1 MDEIFQSVNAFFAF
15 IAPIS
20 DLFWDF
26 PTRYPWYSR
35 IPILGNFSFAIILLV
50 GAGIHFTIRTRFVQ
64 MTNMRKIVR
73 IMLRRRSSGTGVS
86 ALASFMLGLAM
97 RAGPGNIV
105 GITGAISVGGPGA
118 LFWMWVAAFFGM
130 ATAFMESVLAQL
142 FKERKGDEFVG
153 GLPFYGRRILGDRR
167 AVGTFLSLVFIAY
180 ALFNVPPQ
188 TFNVFTAIGTIADT
202 VAGAPIGR
210 RSTLYYLIAA
220 GLVFACS
227 FIILGGIRRVVA
239 YTDVL
244 VPIKAVLFCVMSLII
259 ILINLPLVPYFFRE
273 VFVGAFAPHALFG
286 GAIGTALA
294 QGVKRGLMSNEAG
307 QGTIT
312 MAAAV
317 ADNSHPC
324 EQGFVQSLGVFFD
337 TMVICTMTGF
347 IVVMAHVW
355 TGTVDGQAWESVKA
369 SKITVYLGSVQ
380 ALVPASVGGA
390 VKIVMCVCYGL
401 FAFTTLLG
409 MISFAEIS
417 ANFISRS
424 PRFITGIRVLGSLVF
439 VPFGALTVLAGLE
452 LPNLWALSDLMN
464 IIMVYLN
471 VPILL
476 LGSGLVYKALAHYR
490 ATQGDQFVSAHIGVQ
505 TDCWVEARLLQARD
519 ARQAAPGAAPPHRP
533 ASAQPGRKRSASSA
547 Q

>member
-1 MDEIFQSVNAFFAF
+1 MEQLFQSVNAFFAF

-20 DLFWDF
+20 DFLWDF
-26 PTRYPWYSR
+26 PTNFDWYAH
-35 IPILGNFSFAIILLV
+35 IPVLGRFPFAILLLV
-50 GAGIHFTIRTRFVQ
+50 GVGIHFSIRTRFVQ
-64 MTNMRKIVR
+64 TMNPRTIVR
-73 IMLRRRSSGTGVS
+73 IMLRRQSSGTGVS

-130 ATAFMESVLAQL
+130 ATAFMESTLAQL
-142 FKERKGDEFVG
+142 FKERKHDEFVG
-153 GLPFYGRRILGDRR
+153 GLPFYGRRILGDKRI
-167 AVGTFLSLVFIAY
+167 VGTVLSLVFIVY

-202 VAGAPIGR
+202 VSGTHLAR
-210 RSTLYYLIAA
+210 QSTVYYCIAV
-220 GLVFACS
+220 GLVVACS
-227 FIILGGIRRVVA
+227 FIIMGGIRRVTA

-244 VPIKAVLFCVMSLII
+244 VPIKAALFCLMSLII
-259 ILINLPLVPYFFRE
+259 ILINLPLIPYFFHE
-273 VFVGAFAPHALFG
+273 VIVGAFAPHALFG

-312 MAAAV
+312 MAAAI
-317 ADNSHPC
+317 ADNDHPC

-355 TGTVDGQAWESVKA
+355 TGTVDGQAWETVRA
-369 SKITVYLGSVQ
+369 SKITVYLASVQ
-380 ALVPASVGGA
+380 ALVPMAVAQG

-424 PRFITGIRVLGSLVF
+424 AWFIGGIRVVGSLVF
-439 VPFGALTVLAGLE
+439 VPSGALTVLAGLE

-464 IIMVYLN
+464 IVMVLLN
-471 VPILL
+471 VPIVLI
-476 LGSGLVYKALAHYR
+476 GQRLVYRALAHYR
-490 ATQGDQFVSAHIGVQ
+490 TSRGERFVSDDIGVK
-505 TDCWVEARLLQARD
+505 TEYWSSRD
-519 ARQAAPGAAPPHRP
+519 R
-533 ASAQPGRKRSASSA
+533 
-547 Q
+547 

>member
-1 MDEIFQSVNAFFAF
+1 MENLFRSVNAFFAF

-20 DLFWDF
+20 DLLWDF
-26 PTRYPWYSR
+26 PTNFAAYAR
-35 IPILGNFSFAIILLV
+35 IPVLGQFPFAILLLV
-50 GAGIHFTIRTRFVQ
+50 GVGIYFSIRTRFVQ
-64 MTNMRKIVR
+64 TMNIGSIVR
-73 IMLRRRSSGTGVS
+73 IMLRRQSSNTGVS

-142 FKERKGDEFVG
+142 FKEKKHDEFVG

-167 AVGTFLSLVFIAY
+167 IAGTFLSLVFIVY

-188 TFNVFTAIGTIADT
+188 TFNIFTALGTIADT
-202 VAGAPIGR
+202 VAGTHLAR
-210 RSTLYYLIAA
+210 QSTVYYVIAA
-220 GLVFACS
+220 SLVVACS
-227 FIILGGIRRVVA
+227 FIIMGGIRRVTA

-244 VPIKAVLFCVMSLII
+244 VPIKATLFCLMSLVI
-259 ILINLPLVPYFFRE
+259 ILINLPLIPYFFHE
-273 VFVGAFAPHALFG
+273 VIVGAFAPHALFG

-312 MAAAV
+312 MAAAI
-317 ADNSHPC
+317 ADNDHPC

-355 TGTVDGQAWESVKA
+355 TGTIDGQAWESVRA
-369 SKITVYLGSVQ
+369 SKITVYLASVQ
-380 ALVPASVGGA
+380 TLVPASLAHV

-424 PRFITGIRVLGSLVF
+424 HTFITGIRVAGSLVF

-464 IIMVYLN
+464 IVMVLLN
-471 VPILL
+471 VPIVL
-476 LGSGLVYKALAHYR
+476 LGQGLVYKALAHYR
-490 ATQGDQFVSAHIGVQ
+490 TKRGGPFVSEQIGVRTEYWTAGQ
-505 TDCWVEARLLQARD
+505 RIAVQQAVDAPKERVET
-519 ARQAAPGAAPPHRP
+519 
-533 ASAQPGRKRSASSA
+533 
-547 Q
+547 

>member
-1 MDEIFQSVNAFFAF
+1 VENLFRSVNALFAF

-20 DLFWDF
+20 DFLWDF
-26 PTRYPWYSR
+26 PTNFSFYSR
-35 IPILGNFSFAIILLV
+35 IPVLGQFPFAILLLV
-50 GAGIHFTIRTRFVQ
+50 GVGVYFTIRTRFVQ
-64 MTNMRKIVR
+64 TMRPGKIVR
-73 IMLRRRSSGTGVS
+73 IMLRRQSSQTGIS
-86 ALASFMLGLAM
+86 ALGSFMLGLAM

-142 FKERKGDEFVG
+142 FKEKKHDEFVG
-153 GLPFYGRRILGDRR
+153 GLPFYGRRILGGRR
-167 AVGTFLSLVFIAY
+167 AVGVFLSLVFIVY

-202 VAGAPIGR
+202 VSGTHLAR
-210 RSTLYYLIAA
+210 QSTVYYCIAV
-220 GLVFACS
+220 GLVVACS
-227 FIILGGIRRVVA
+227 FIIMGGIRRVTA

-244 VPIKAVLFCVMSLII
+244 VPIKAALFCAMSLVI
-259 ILINLPLVPYFFRE
+259 ILINLPLIPYFFRE
-273 VFVGAFAPHALFG
+273 VVVGAFAPHALFG

-312 MAAAV
+312 MAAAI
-317 ADNSHPC
+317 ADNDHPC

-355 TGTVDGQAWESVKA
+355 TGTVDGQAWESVRA
-369 SKITVYLGSVQ
+369 SKITVYLASVQ
-380 ALVPASVGGA
+380 ALVPASVGH
-390 VKIVMCVCYGL
+390 VVQIVMCACYGL

-424 PRFITGIRVLGSLVF
+424 ERFIKGIRVLGSLVF

-464 IIMVYLN
+464 IVMVLLN
-471 VPILL
+471 VPIVL
-476 LGSGLVYKALAHYR
+476 LGSGFVYKALKHYR
-490 ATQGDQFVSAHIGVQ
+490 ETNGGTFVSERIGVR
-505 TDCWVEARLLQARD
+505 TEYWTEAQRRGVLRD
-519 ARQAAPGAAPPHRP
+519 
-533 ASAQPGRKRSASSA
+533 GRAERESRERIES
-547 Q
+547 

>member
-1 MDEIFQSVNAFFAF
+1 MENLFQSVNAFFAF

-20 DLFWDF
+20 DFLWDF
-26 PTRYPWYSR
+26 PTNFKVWSQ
-35 IPILGNFSFAIILLV
+35 IPVLGQFPFAILLLV
-50 GAGIHFTIRTRFVQ
+50 GVGIHFSIRTRFIQTMNVG
-64 MTNMRKIVR
+64 KIVR
-73 IMLRRRSSGTGVS
+73 IMLRRQSSNTGVS

-130 ATAFMESVLAQL
+130 ATAFMESTLAQL
-142 FKERKGDEFVG
+142 FKEKKHDEFVG
-153 GLPFYGRRILGDRR
+153 GLPFYGRRVLGDRR
-167 AVGTFLSLVFIAY
+167 IVGTFLSLVFIVY

-202 VAGAPIGR
+202 VTGTHLAR
-210 RSTLYYLIAA
+210 QSTVYYAIAA
-220 GLVFACS
+220 CLIVACS
-227 FIILGGIRRVVA
+227 FVIMGGIRRVTA

-244 VPIKAVLFCVMSLII
+244 VPIKAALFCLMSLVII
-259 ILINLPLVPYFFRE
+259 AINLPLIPYFFHE
-273 VFVGAFAPHALFG
+273 VIVGAFAPHALFG

-312 MAAAV
+312 MAAAI
-317 ADNSHPC
+317 ADNDHPC

-355 TGTVDGQAWESVKA
+355 TGTVDGQAWESVRA
-369 SKITVYLGSVQ
+369 SKITVYLVSVQ
-380 ALVPASVGGA
+380 TLVPASVAQA

-424 PRFITGIRVLGSLVF
+424 RAFITGIRVVGSLVF

-464 IIMVYLN
+464 IVMVLLN
-471 VPILL
+471 VPIVLV
-476 LGSGLVYKALAHYR
+476 GQRLVYKALAHYR
-490 ATQGDQFVSAHIGVQ
+490 ATRGGPFVSEQIGVRTEYWTADQ
-505 TDCWVEARLLQARD
+505 RNGIRQQAEAQKERV
-519 ARQAAPGAAPPHRP
+519 G
-533 ASAQPGRKRSASSA
+533 S
-547 Q
+547 

>member
-1 MDEIFQSVNAFFAF
+1 MESLFQSVNALFAF
-15 IAPIS
+15 IAPVS
-20 DLFWDF
+20 DFLWDF
-26 PTRYPWYSR
+26 PTNFNGYAR
-35 IPILGNFSFAIILLV
+35 IPVLGQFSFAILLLV
-50 GAGIHFTIRTRFVQ
+50 GVGIHFTIRTRFIQ
-64 MTNMRKIVR
+64 TMNIGKIVR
-73 IMLRRRSSGTGVS
+73 IMLRRQPSKTGVS

-130 ATAFMESVLAQL
+130 ATAFMESTLAQL
-142 FKERKGDEFVG
+142 FKEKKHDEFVG
-153 GLPFYGRRILGDRR
+153 GLPFYGRRVLGDKRI
-167 AVGTFLSLVFIAY
+167 VGTFLSLVFIVY

-202 VAGAPIGR
+202 VAGTHLAR
-210 RSTLYYLIAA
+210 QSTVYYVIAA
-220 GLVFACS
+220 GLIVACA
-227 FIILGGIRRVVA
+227 FIIMGGIRRVTA

-244 VPIKAVLFCVMSLII
+244 VPIKATLFCLMSLVI
-259 ILINLPLVPYFFRE
+259 ILINLPLIPYFFRE
-273 VFVGAFAPHALFG
+273 VIVGAFAPHALFG

-312 MAAAV
+312 MAAAI
-317 ADNSHPC
+317 ADNDHPC

-337 TMVICTMTGF
+337 TMIICTMTGF

-355 TGTVDGQAWESVKA
+355 TGAVDGQAWESVRA
-369 SKITVYLGSVQ
+369 SKITVYLASVE
-380 ALVPASVGGA
+380 ALVPATLAHG

-424 PRFITGIRVLGSLVF
+424 RAFITGIRVVGSLVF

-464 IIMVYLN
+464 IVMVLLN

-476 LGSGLVYKALAHYR
+476 AGQKLVYRALAHYR
-490 ATQGDQFVSAHIGVQ
+490 ATQGGSFVSERIGVR
-505 TDCWVEARLLQARD
+505 TEYWTAIRGVAKREDEVRERVEN
-519 ARQAAPGAAPPHRP
+519 
-533 ASAQPGRKRSASSA
+533 
-547 Q
+547 

>member
-1 MDEIFQSVNAFFAF
+1 MENLFQSVNAFFAF

-20 DLFWDF
+20 DFLWDF
-26 PTRYPWYSR
+26 PTNFKAYSQ
-35 IPILGNFSFAIILLV
+35 IPVLGQFPFAILLLV
-50 GAGIHFTIRTRFVQ
+50 GVGIYFSIRTRFVQ
-64 MTNMRKIVR
+64 TMNMRKIVR
-73 IMLRRRSSGTGVS
+73 IMLRRQTSSTGVS

-130 ATAFMESVLAQL
+130 ATAFMESTLAQL
-142 FKERKGDEFVG
+142 FKERKQNEFVG

-167 AVGTFLSLVFIAY
+167 IVGTFLSLVFIVY

-202 VAGAPIGR
+202 VAGTHLAR
-210 RSTLYYLIAA
+210 QSAVYYFIAGGLI
-220 GLVFACS
+220 VACS
-227 FIILGGIRRVVA
+227 FIIMGGIRRVTA

-244 VPIKAVLFCVMSLII
+244 VPIKAALFCLMSLVI
-259 ILINLPLVPYFFRE
+259 ILINLPLIPYFFRE
-273 VFVGAFAPHALFG
+273 VVVGAFAPHALFG

-312 MAAAV
+312 MAAAI
-317 ADNSHPC
+317 ADNDHPC

-355 TGTVDGQAWESVKA
+355 TGTVDGQAWESVRA
-369 SKITVYLGSVQ
+369 SKITVYLASVQ
-380 ALVPASVGGA
+380 ALVPESVGH
-390 VKIVMCVCYGL
+390 VIRIVMCLCYGL

-417 ANFISRS
+417 ANFISRG
-424 PRFITGIRVLGSLVF
+424 RAFIVGIRVVGSLVF

-464 IIMVYLN
+464 IVMVLLN
-471 VPILL
+471 VPIVLAGQRL
-476 LGSGLVYKALAHYR
+476 VYRALADYRKGSGGR
-490 ATQGDQFVSAHIGVQ
+490 FVSANIGVKTEYWLDDRKSATPPQQ
-505 TDCWVEARLLQARD
+505 TTR
-519 ARQAAPGAAPPHRP
+519 
-533 ASAQPGRKRSASSA
+533 
-547 Q
+547 

>member
-1 MDEIFQSVNAFFAF
+1 MEEVFKTVNAFFAF
-15 IAPIS
+15 ITPIS
-20 DLFWDF
+20 DLLWDF
-26 PTRYPWYSR
+26 PTNLGWYAR
-35 IPILGNFSFAIILLV
+35 IPVIGKFSFAIVLLV
-50 GAGIHFTIRTRFVQ
+50 GVGIYFTLRTRFVQ
-64 MTNMRKIVR
+64 TMNVLTIVR
-73 IMLRRRSSGTGVS
+73 IMLRKRSSGTGVS
-86 ALASFMLGLAM
+86 AMASFMLGLAM

-142 FKERKGDEFVG
+142 FKERKGNEFVG
-153 GLPFYGRRILGDRR
+153 GLPFYGRRILGGSRR
-167 AVGTFLSLVFIAY
+167 VGVFLSVVFIVY

-188 TFNVFTAIGTIADT
+188 TFNTFSAIGNIADAISGEHIARQST
-202 VAGAPIGR
+202 V
-210 RSTLYYLIAA
+210 YYVASVGIV
-220 GLVFACS
+220 LVCA
-227 FIILGGIRRVVA
+227 FIILGGIRRVTA
-239 YTDVL
+239 YTDAL
-244 VPIKAVLFCVMSLII
+244 VPGMAVLFCGTSLVLIA
-259 ILINLPLVPYFFRE
+259 INLPLVPYFFRE

-286 GAIGTALA
+286 GAVGTALA

-317 ADNSHPC
+317 ADNTHPC

-355 TGTVDGQAWESVKA
+355 TGSVDGVVWESVKS
-369 SKITVYLGSVQ
+369 SKISVYLASLQ
-380 ALVPASVGGA
+380 ALVPAPMATVT
-390 VKIVMCVCYGL
+390 KIVMSVCYGL

-417 ANFISRS
+417 ANFISKDL
-424 PRFITGIRVLGSLVF
+424 RFIVGIRVLGSLVF
-439 VPFGALTVLAGLE
+439 VPFGVLTVLANLE
-452 LPNLWALSDLMN
+452 LSNLWALSDLMN
-464 IIMVYLN
+464 IVMVYLN

-490 ATQGDQFVSAHIGVQ
+490 ATGGAPFVSADIGLR
-505 TDCWVEARLLQARD
+505 TDCWN
-519 ARQAAPGAAPPHRP
+519 
-533 ASAQPGRKRSASSA
+533 GRR
-547 Q
+547 